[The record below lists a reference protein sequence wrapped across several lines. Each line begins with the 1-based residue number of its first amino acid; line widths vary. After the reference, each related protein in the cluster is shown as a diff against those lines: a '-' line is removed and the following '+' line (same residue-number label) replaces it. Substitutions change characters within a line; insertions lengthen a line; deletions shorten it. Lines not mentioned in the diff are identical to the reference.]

1 MHKPGRPF
9 SRTSIFWKA
18 FAVGTI
24 LVIVLYVSHAL
35 AVSVMGGKLFRVAGD
50 SLTAGGGASKA
61 ASFAE
66 TCCAIGSEVE
76 TSVSSSAHFQDH
88 SGSVFPV
95 PVGTSARRDW
105 NEYR

>member
-9 SRTSIFWKA
+9 SHTSIFWKA

-24 LVIVLYVSHAL
+24 LVVVLYVSHAL

-50 SLTAGGGASKA
+50 SVTAGGGASKA

-66 TCCAIGSEVE
+66 TCCAVGSEVE
-76 TSVSSSAHFQDH
+76 TGVSYSAHFQDH

-95 PVGTSARRDW
+95 PEGTSARRDW
-105 NEYR
+105 NEYK

>member
-1 MHKPGRPF
+1 MHKPRRPF

-18 FAVGTI
+18 FAVWTV
-24 LVIVLYVSHAL
+24 LVLVLYVSHAL
-35 AVSVMGGKLFRVAGD
+35 AVSVMGGRLFRVAGD

-66 TCCAIGSEVE
+66 TCCAVGSEVE
-76 TSVSSSAHFQDH
+76 TGVFSSAHFQEH

-95 PVGTSARRDW
+95 PVGTSARWDW